1 VTARRRPLLL
11 GAALAVAALALVA
24 ALLLT
29 RTPSRGHGI
38 VFQAKVDG
46 MYQLFR
52 IDPDGG
58 GLRQLTHLRFP
69 GSSVPG
75 VEQAV
80 WSPDARRIAFD
91 SDYRPTR
98 RHVVSFF
105 TIRPDGTGLE
115 RLPIPLGLFLNAPA
129 WSPDGKTLAFDLD
142 TDGHG
147 GQDGIYLAGTDGAD
161 VYRVTR
167 VERPNTLDL
176 LANWSPDGRWLVFT
190 ESSGD
195 QSVIVRIRPDGSGRR
210 ELTPWTLNAFNPKW
224 SPDGTR
230 IAFNSYFEPH
240 PGKSANVF
248 TIGADGRGVRQ
259 LTHFEGG
266 RLHAF
271 VGTWSP
277 DGRHLVIQVRGLDR
291 DGPGLN
297 QLFVLDAGTGA
308 MRQLTHLPR
317 HSNPGYPSWSPAG

>member
-1 VTARRRPLLL
+1 VSGRRRSHLL
-11 GAALAVAALALVA
+11 GAALAVAVLALVA
-24 ALLLT
+24 ALLLS
-29 RTPSRGHGI
+29 RSPSRGHGI

-52 IDPDGG
+52 IDPDGS
-58 GLRQLTHLRFP
+58 GLRQLTQLRFP
-69 GSSVPG
+69 HSSVPG

-80 WSPDARRIAFD
+80 WSPDARRIVFD

-147 GQDGIYLAGTDGAD
+147 GQDGIYVAGTDGAD
-161 VYRVTR
+161 VHRLTR
-167 VERPNTLDL
+167 IYRPNTLDMR
-176 LANWSPDGRWLVFT
+176 ANWSPDGRSLVFR
-190 ESSGD
+190 EWSGD
-195 QSVIVRIRPDGSGRR
+195 ESVIVRIRRDGTGRR
-210 ELTPWTLNAFNPKW
+210 ELTKWALDADNAKW

-230 IAFNSYFEPH
+230 IAFDTYFDPH

-248 TIGADGRGVRQ
+248 TMSPDGSGVRQ

-266 RLHAF
+266 RLNAF

-277 DGRHLVIQVRGLDR
+277 DGRQLVIQVRGLDR

-297 QLFVLDAGTGA
+297 QLFVLDAQTGA